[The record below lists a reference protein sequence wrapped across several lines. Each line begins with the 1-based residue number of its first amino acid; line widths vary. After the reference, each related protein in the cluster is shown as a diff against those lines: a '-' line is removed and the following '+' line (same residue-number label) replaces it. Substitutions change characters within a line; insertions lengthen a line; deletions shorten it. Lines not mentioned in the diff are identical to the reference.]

1 MKEKKSV
8 EESAT
13 GKGKELR
20 KSQNDFLDLDFI
32 VNMMKLQYVSLVVLW
47 FTLNCIFP
55 YLD

>member
-32 VNMMKLQYVSLVVLW
+32 VNMITLQYVSLVVLW
-47 FTLNCIFP
+47 FTLDCIFP
-55 YLD
+55 